1 MRESRKEI
9 DINDIEFDDENP
21 RIKGA
26 LEKYGDSITA
36 ERIHFAL
43 RNSSDDGARNSS
55 GFHSLKISIKA
66 NKGIAEPIK
75 VIKKD
80 GRYIC
85 IDGNTRLAIYNDFAK
100 DAKNDAWQKIPCVLI
115 EDVDETDIAN
125 IRITA
130 HLLGA
135 RPWPAYEKAR
145 YLHELRYSDLLDYHE
160 IIALCGGNKSGIE
173 TQIDAFDD
181 MNEYYRDKVNDDD
194 FQIDRF
200 SGFVELQKQGIK
212 NAIFQAGFE
221 LSDFGEWIHKG
232 NIHALADV
240 RQLPRVLRD
249 EEAREKFINGG
260 LNSIKPAIKIV
271 DEKTHPSTKETA
283 NLEKADLYDL
293 AYSLNKK
300 LDMITMREISDL
312 SDDEDTLST
321 FDTLIELLSKTIS
334 YARK

>member
-1 MRESRKEI
+1 MRENRTEI
-9 DINDIEFDDENP
+9 DITSVEFDDENP

-43 RNSSDDGARNSS
+43 QNSSDEGARNSS
-55 GFHSLKISIKA
+55 GFHSLKMSIRA

-75 VIKKD
+75 VIEKD
-80 GRYIC
+80 GRHIC
-85 IDGNTRLAIYNDFAK
+85 IDGNTRLAIYKDFAK
-100 DAKNDAWQKIPCVLI
+100 DPKNDAWQKIPCVLM
-115 EDVDETDIAN
+115 EDANETDIAK

-145 YLHELRYSDLLDYHE
+145 YLYELRYSNLWDYRE

-173 TQIDAFDD
+173 TQINAFDE
-181 MNEYYRDKVNDDD
+181 MNEYYRDKVDDSD

-212 NAIFQAGFE
+212 NAIFQAGLK

-249 EEAREKFINGG
+249 EEAREKFISGG
-260 LNSIKPAIKIV
+260 RNSIKKAIKIV
-271 DEKTHPSTKETA
+271 DEKTRPSNEETA
-283 NLEKADLYDL
+283 NLEKAGLYDL
-293 AYSLNKK
+293 AYSLTKK
-300 LDMITMREISDL
+300 LERVTMLEISHL
-312 SDDEDTLST
+312 SDDGDTLST
-321 FDTLIELLSKTIS
+321 FDTLIELLSEVVS